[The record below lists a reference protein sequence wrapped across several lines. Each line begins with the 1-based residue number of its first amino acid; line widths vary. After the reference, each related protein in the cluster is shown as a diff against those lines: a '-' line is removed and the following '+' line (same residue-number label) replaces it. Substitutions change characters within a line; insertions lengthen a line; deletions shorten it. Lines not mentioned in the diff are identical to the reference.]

1 MEGMDTTVRLF
12 HVLFGIIVGG
22 VYVFMVP
29 ILQPK
34 LKKLGPATQ
43 GPVMQSLMPIL
54 TPTMAISFVGLVVT
68 GFIMTAQKAGL
79 GSLFDSGWGVNI
91 LIGLIATV
99 VVMIIAFGIV
109 VPTGI
114 KMGRIGQAA
123 AAEGRPPT
131 PEEGQQLGQLA
142 AKNEKLANINF
153 IFVVIGIV
161 TMLISR
167 YLV

>member
-22 VYVFMVP
+22 VYVFLVP
-29 ILQPK
+29 ILAPK
-34 LKKLGPATQ
+34 LKKLGPAVQ
-43 GPVMQSLMPIL
+43 GPLMQSLMPIL
-54 TPTMAISFVGLVVT
+54 MPTMAISFVGLVVT
-68 GFIMTAQKAGL
+68 GFIMTDQARGL

-99 VVMIIAFGIV
+99 VVMIIGFGIV
-109 VPTGI
+109 VPAGI

-123 AAEGRPPT
+123 KAEGREPT

-142 AKNEKLANINF
+142 AKNEKLSQINF
-153 IFVVIGIV
+153 IFVVIGVV
-161 TMLISR
+161 TMLIAR
-167 YLV
+167 YL